1 LTIKPRIDD
10 PRVATDNQSDNLP
23 RRDRVRDAPSGRSSV
38 KIGVL
43 LGDDIGLEVVPECVK
58 VMKAA
63 AAKTGLTIEWHPT
76 PIGKQGHEQH
86 GDTLP
91 AVTETALRTLDG
103 WIMGPIGHAAY
114 PRNDPTWV
122 MPPVRKRFELFAAAR
137 PARSYPT
144 IKSIHKD
151 VDIMFVR
158 ELTEGMLYSETVVA
172 GAPEFRPNDDITVA
186 MRVITRRGARRV
198 AREAFEIARTRERK
212 KVTAAHKE
220 PVYRLACGMF
230 AEECRKV
237 ACEYPDVTFEEAMID
252 TISMKLVMAPQQYD
266 VVVTT
271 NQFGDI
277 LSDIGAGLVGGLG
290 LAPGLCVG
298 ERQAMAQATHGS
310 APDIA
315 GRNIA
320 NPYAMI
326 MSGQMLIAWLGRKH
340 GEPKAIAA
348 ADKIRAAIERVI
360 TEGKHVTRDLGGD
373 ASTQE
378 MGDAIAAAVS

>member
-1 LTIKPRIDD
+1 L
-10 PRVATDNQSDNLP
+10 
-23 RRDRVRDAPSGRSSV
+23 
-38 KIGVL
+38 KIGIL
-43 LGDDIGLEVVPECVK
+43 LGDDIGHEVVPECVK

-63 AAKTGLTIEWHPT
+63 AARTGLAIDWQTL
-76 PIGKQGHEQH
+76 PIGKHGHEQH

-91 AVTETALRTLDG
+91 APTEKALWELDG

-122 MPPVRKRFELFAAAR
+122 MPPVRKKYDLFASVR
-137 PARSYPT
+137 PSRSYPNVT
-144 IKSIHKD
+144 SIHKN
-151 VDIMFVR
+151 VDIVFVR
-158 ELTEGMLYSETVVA
+158 EITEGMLYSETVVA
-172 GAPEFRPNDDITVA
+172 GSGEFRPNDEITVG
-186 MRVITRRGARRV
+186 MRVITRKGSNRV
-198 AREAFEIARTRERK
+198 AREAFEIARTRPRK

-237 ACEYPDVTFEEAMID
+237 AREFPDVEFDEVLID
-252 TISMKLVMAPQQYD
+252 SISMKLVTNPQRFD
-266 VVVTT
+266 VIVTT

-277 LSDIGAGLVGGLG
+277 LTDIGAGLVGGLG

-326 MSGQMLIAWLGRKH
+326 TSGQMLLAWLGRKRS
-340 GEPKAIAA
+340 EPRA
-348 ADKIRAAIERVI
+348 ADAAQRIQKAVEKVI
-360 TEGKHVTRDLGGD
+360 AEAKHLTADLGGK

-378 MGDAIAAAVS
+378 MGNAIAEAVQ

>member
-1 LTIKPRIDD
+1 L
-10 PRVATDNQSDNLP
+10 
-23 RRDRVRDAPSGRSSV
+23 
-38 KIGVL
+38 KIGIL
-43 LGDDIGLEVVPECVK
+43 LGDDIGHEVVPECVK

-63 AAKTGLTIEWHPT
+63 AARTGLAIEWQQL
-76 PIGKQGHEQH
+76 PIGKHGHEQH

-91 AVTETALRTLDG
+91 AMTEKALWALDG

-122 MPPVRKRFELFAAAR
+122 MPPVRKKYDLFAAVR
-137 PARSYPT
+137 PSRSYPNVA
-144 IKSIHKD
+144 SIHKD
-151 VDIMFVR
+151 VDIVFVR
-158 ELTEGMLYSETVVA
+158 EVSEGMLYSETVVA
-172 GAPEFRPNDDITVA
+172 GSGEFRPNHDITVA
-186 MRVITRRGARRV
+186 MRVITRKGSNRV
-198 AREAFEIARTRERK
+198 AREAFEIAYTRKRK

-237 ACEYPDVTFEEAMID
+237 AQEFPDVEFDEVLID
-252 TISMKLVMAPQQYD
+252 SISMKLVTNPQRFD
-266 VVVTT
+266 VIVTT

-277 LSDIGAGLVGGLG
+277 LTDIGAGLVGGLG

-326 MSGQMLIAWLGRKH
+326 MSGQMLLAWLGRKRN
-340 GEPKAIAA
+340 EPRAVDAA
-348 ADKIRAAIERVI
+348 RRIQNAVEKTIIDA
-360 TEGKHVTRDLGGD
+360 KHLTADLGGK

-378 MGDAIAAAVS
+378 MGNAIAEAAR

>member
-1 LTIKPRIDD
+1 M
-10 PRVATDNQSDNLP
+10 
-23 RRDRVRDAPSGRSSV
+23 
-38 KIGVL
+38 KIGIL
-43 LGDDIGLEVVPECVK
+43 LGDDIGLEVVPEAVK

-63 AAKTGLTIEWHPT
+63 AGQTGLAIDWRPL
-76 PIGKQGHEQH
+76 PIGKDGHERH
-86 GDTLP
+86 GHTLP
-91 AVTETALRTLDG
+91 PATEAALRELDG

-122 MPPVRKRFELFAAAR
+122 MPPVRKKFELFAAIR
-137 PARSYPT
+137 PSRSYAN
-144 IKSIHKD
+144 IVSIHKD
-151 VDIMFVR
+151 VDIVFVR
-158 ELTEGMLYSETVVA
+158 ELSEGMLYSETVVA

-186 MRVITRRGARRV
+186 MRVITRKGSHRV
-198 AREAFEIARTRERK
+198 AREAFEIARMRKRK

-237 ACEYPDVTFEEAMID
+237 ARDYPDVAFEEAMID

-266 VVVTT
+266 VVVTS

-277 LSDIGAGLVGGLG
+277 LTDIGAGLVGGLG

-326 MSGQMLIAWLGRKH
+326 VSAQMLLAFLGRKH
-340 GEPKAIAA
+340 NQPKAAAA
-348 ADKIRAAIERVI
+348 ADLMQAAIDKVI
-360 TEGKHVTRDLGGD
+360 TEGKHLTKDLGGT

-378 MGDAIAAAVS
+378 MGDAIAAAML

>member
-1 LTIKPRIDD
+1 M
-10 PRVATDNQSDNLP
+10 
-23 RRDRVRDAPSGRSSV
+23 

-43 LGDDIGLEVVPECVK
+43 LGDDIGHEVVPECVK

-63 AAKTGLTIEWHPT
+63 AERTGLGVEWQPL
-76 PIGKQGHEQH
+76 PIGKHGHEQH

-91 AVTETALRTLDG
+91 ASTEAALRKLDG

-122 MPPVRKRFELFAAAR
+122 MPAVRKKFDLFAALR
-137 PARSYPT
+137 PSRSYPGVA
-144 IKSIHKD
+144 SIHKD
-151 VDIMFVR
+151 VDIAFVR

-186 MRVITRRGARRV
+186 MRVITRKGSNRV
-198 AREAFEIARTRERK
+198 AREAFEIARTRKRK

-237 ACEYPDVTFEEAMID
+237 AREYPDIAFEEAMID

-326 MSGQMLIAWLGRKH
+326 MSGQMLLAWLGRKH
-340 GEPKAIAA
+340 AEPKAVAA
-348 ADKIRAAIERVI
+348 ADSMLAAVERI
-360 TEGKHVTRDLGGD
+360 MTEGRQVTKDLGGT
-373 ASTQE
+373 ATTSQ
-378 MGDAIAAAVS
+378 MGDAIAAAVA